1 MRTPPI
7 RSDPGK
13 CRSAS
18 SLGLIGAGK
27 SQQQGGKHRRR
38 RTRGGAYRTVP
49 DVCSVLFRIHFHRA
63 YLNLLKNIIS
73 LFRRESSRF
82 FKKNEISLRSA
93 APPRGCRP
101 FHKRPPP
108 GCATRTARTLSL
120 RSGSPPGRRISIHMD
135 TLGSITDGNY
145 GGGHS
150 KKYYKGIG
158 KNNIEAFAQAYA
170 AYCRN
175 DKQFRLEF
183 PNMTAYIDLA
193 INITCIF

>member
-63 YLNLLKNIIS
+63 YLCHYYELLYHHFVWNQAFLPKKTRFHFDQRRHRGAADRFTS
-73 LFRRESSRF
+73 DLRRAVPPELHALFRCGRGVRPAGGFQYTWIHSVRLPTGIMEEDTAKSIIRELG
-82 FKKNEISLRSA
+82 KIILR
-93 APPRGCRP
+93 RLHRP
-101 FHKRPPP
+101 M
-108 GCATRTARTLSL
+108 
-120 RSGSPPGRRISIHMD
+120 RRIAGTISNSG
-135 TLGSITDGNY
+135 LN
-145 GGGHS
+145 
-150 KKYYKGIG
+150 
-158 KNNIEAFAQAYA
+158 
-170 AYCRN
+170 
-175 DKQFRLEF
+175 FR
-183 PNMTAYIDLA
+183 T
-193 INITCIF
+193 